1 MGQETKR
8 TWRVLVAGPVSI
20 ALALALSACG
30 SSPYSDS
37 AGQSTSSATT
47 STSPTPTTTAATS
60 PSKTL
65 TGMPIYW
72 IAESRRSFALYRE
85 FREVPDTG
93 GPVSSAVSAMMSLKP
108 LDPDY
113 LTPWRPASHVTVSQK
128 GDAITV
134 DLASDAFANTQV
146 GSELADRAVQQLVY
160 TATAA
165 ALKAGTPASSVKITV
180 DGAASDVWG
189 VIRLGGTMQRAPVS
203 AVQAYTWV
211 TSPQEGEDL
220 PAGTVT
226 FKGFGTAFEANFVWE
241 VRRDS
246 GAVVAKGFTMGG
258 TGDGT
263 FGEFTFTAKLDAGT
277 YSVKVSG
284 SDGSGGAEGPGPAVD
299 DKAFTVH

>member
-1 MGQETKR
+1 MGQETKPA
-8 TWRVLVAGPVSI
+8 WRALVIGPVSV
-20 ALALALSACG
+20 ALAVALSACG
-30 SSPYSDS
+30 STTAPGS

-60 PSKTL
+60 SSKTR
-65 TGMPIYW
+65 TGIPIYW

-113 LTPWRPASHVTVSQK
+113 MTPWRPASRVTVSQK

-134 DLASDAFANTQV
+134 D
-146 GSELADRAVQQLVY
+146 
-160 TATAA
+160 
-165 ALKAGTPASSVKITV
+165 
-180 DGAASDVWG
+180 GAACDVWG
-189 VIRLGGTMQRAPVS
+189 VIRVGETTQRAPVS
-203 AVQAYTWV
+203 AVQAHTWV

-241 VRRDS
+241 VRNDS

-258 TGDGT
+258 TDDGKFGD
-263 FGEFTFTAKLDAGT
+263 FTFTAKLNAGT

-284 SDGSGGAEGPGPAVD
+284 GDASGGAEGPGPAVD
-299 DKAFTVH
+299 DKTFTVH

>member
-1 MGQETKR
+1 MGQETKP
-8 TWRVLVAGPVSI
+8 TWRALVAGPVSI
-20 ALALALSACG
+20 ALAVALSACG
-30 SSPYSDS
+30 NTRDPGSV
-37 AGQSTSSATT
+37 GQSTSSATT
-47 STSPTPTTTAATS
+47 STSPARTTAAATS
-60 PSKTL
+60 PSATL
-65 TGMPIYW
+65 AGIPVYW

-134 DLASDAFANTQV
+134 DPASDAFANTQV